1 MINKIDGLILAA
13 GRSTRMGC
21 GDKLK
26 SILGKKTLLKH
37 VVDRLGPQVGEL
49 FINANPALCGEQS
62 LTVIADHIEGFQ
74 GPLTGLWS
82 ALKSDQLSDVSY
94 LMMVPCDGPF
104 IPENLVAELFQLM
117 VKNDADIACVRYQGF
132 SQPTFSLWHKRV
144 LPTVEE
150 AFLVKK
156 QGGFK
161 PLLAE
166 LNTVYLD
173 WPEQPLNPFF
183 NINTPED
190 LAEAELLLA

>member
-1 MINKIDGLILAA
+1 MNKIDGLILAA
-13 GRSTRMGC
+13 GRSKRMGC

-26 SILGKKTLLKH
+26 SILGKKALLEH
-37 VVDRLGPQVGEL
+37 VIDRLEPQVTEL
-49 FINANPALCGEQS
+49 FINANPDLCGDQS
-62 LTVIADHIEGFQ
+62 LTVIADHVKGFQ

-94 LMMVPCDGPF
+94 LMMGPCDGPF

-150 AFLVKK
+150 ALLVKK